1 MDANRSGAVDYCEF
15 IAATLAAEQYTRE
28 DVCWNAFGVFDRDRS
43 GSISRKEM
51 EEARRGQAFSQ
62 ELGTTWH
69 RKVRILT
76 SFSSEGARQ

>member
-51 EEARRGQAFSQ
+51 EEANPSAKKVKGVLNTGKSTMARRSGKKKKK
-62 ELGTTWH
+62 
-69 RKVRILT
+69 R
-76 SFSSEGARQ
+76 

>member
-28 DVCWNAFGVFDRDRS
+28 DVCWNAFWVFDRDRS

-51 EEARRGQAFSQ
+51 EEARLEDDLFISF
-62 ELGTTWH
+62 H
-69 RKVRILT
+69 RTIMI
-76 SFSSEGARQ
+76 